1 MQRIKHSLRAHKT
14 SLFLLL
20 LLTLLLGVAII
31 VQAYSITWIVNDIFL
46 KRASFSS
53 ILEWLALLLLALM
66 ARSIADYYSKKIGV
80 QIASAVKEETRT
92 KLLDRYK
99 HQITNSEKQGRVG
112 EKVSML
118 LDGVDEMDSFYSQ
131 FIPQVMQSAFVP
143 LLTLIIIFTQ
153 HINSGIIL
161 MVTAPFIPIFMIVIG
176 IKTQKKSEEKLE
188 QMAAFSGSF
197 LDILKGLVTLK
208 IFNQTNQKKD
218 ELEKSSLGF
227 RDTTMEILK
236 IAFTQ
241 SFMLEVISMLS
252 IGIVALEIAFQLVLY
267 DGISFHTAFFI
278 LILVPEFFTAL
289 RELGTTFHNGRS
301 SMGATKKVFETFE
314 EIVSPV
320 KWGEIELPLTEQTP
334 TIEFV
339 HVSFHYESSGFS
351 LEDISFYCH
360 PNERVAIVGP
370 SGSGKS
376 TLLHLLAGMIRT
388 EQGTIQINREP
399 IENYTENSWLR
410 QVSYISQDPYI
421 FSGTIAENIALGSDE
436 NIDMTEIKLAAQKA
450 GISELIESLPD
461 KYQTYIGEGARGL
474 SSGEKQR
481 VAIARAFIKKPNI
494 VLLDEPTRGLDLQ
507 TEGILQQSTKELQS
521 FGTIITIAHRLHTI
535 KDADKIVFL
544 QNGQIAGIGTHQ
556 ELIDTLPA
564 YREMVTIQQG
574 GVDNDSN

>member
-14 SLFLLL
+14 SLILLL
-20 LLTLLLGVAII
+20 LLTLLLGGAII
-31 VQAYSITWIVNDIFL
+31 VQAYTITLIVNDIFL
-46 KRASFSS
+46 EGASFSS
-53 ILEWLALLLLALM
+53 VIEWLALLLVALTV
-66 ARSIADYYSKKIGV
+66 RSISDYYSKKIGV
-80 QIASAVKEETRT
+80 KIASAVKEETR
-92 KLLDRYK
+92 KELLEQYK
-99 HQITNSEKQGRVG
+99 HQISVSEKQGVVG

-153 HINSGIIL
+153 HVNSGIIL

-188 QMAAFSGSF
+188 QMAAFSGTF
-197 LDILKGLVTLK
+197 LDTLKGLVTLK
-208 IFNQTNQKKD
+208 IFNQTDRKKD

-227 RDTTMEILK
+227 RDATMEILK

-241 SFMLEVISMLS
+241 SFMLEVVSMLS
-252 IGIVALEIAFQLVLY
+252 IGLIALEIAFQLVLY
-267 DGISFHTAFFI
+267 DGISFFTAFFV

-301 SMGATKKVFETFE
+301 SMGATEKVFESFE
-314 EIVSPV
+314 ESVSPV
-320 KWGEIELPLTEQTP
+320 EWGEVELTASDETP
-334 TIEFV
+334 TLELAN
-339 HVSFHYESSGFS
+339 VSFQYEGSDFA
-351 LEDISFYCH
+351 LKNINIFAAPHEKI
-360 PNERVAIVGP
+360 AIVGP
-370 SGSGKS
+370 SGAGKS
-376 TLLHLLAGMIRT
+376 TLLHLLSGMIT
-388 EQGTIQINREP
+388 AEQGDILIN
-399 IENYTENSWLR
+399 NQSLYAYTENSWL
-410 QVSYISQDPYI
+410 QQISYISQEPYI
-421 FSGTIAENIALGSDE
+421 FSGTIAENIAIGSNQE
-436 NIDMTEIKLAAQKA
+436 IDMVEIKLAAQKA

-507 TEGILQQSTKELQS
+507 TEKVLQQSTSELQQFS
-521 FGTIITIAHRLHTI
+521 TIITIAHRLHTI

-544 QNGQIAGIGTHQ
+544 QDGEIAAIGSHQ
-556 ELIDTLPA
+556 ELIHTLPA

-574 GVDNDSN
+574 GIDNDSN